1 MELKDY
7 IAETLFQITSGII
20 EAQEKLQNLDVIV
33 NPGRTF
39 GTNGNLWIGKKQE
52 HGPVIRRVQE
62 VEMKIRVV
70 SSEEVKGDGCYK

>member
-39 GTNGNLWIGKKQE
+39 GTNGNLWIGK
-52 HGPVIRRVQE
+52 
-62 VEMKIRVV
+62 
-70 SSEEVKGDGCYK
+70 